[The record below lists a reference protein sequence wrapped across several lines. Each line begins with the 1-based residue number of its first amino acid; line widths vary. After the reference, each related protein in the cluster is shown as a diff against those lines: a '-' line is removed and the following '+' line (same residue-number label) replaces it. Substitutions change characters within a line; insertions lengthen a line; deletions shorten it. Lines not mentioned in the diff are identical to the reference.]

1 MKSEDIKKLVSNT
14 ISECSQMLANCI
26 NELTQKIIIADGD
39 NVDENGIIVIK
50 DEDHEEITDET
61 YEKFSRIENLLFNA
75 FGNIVKAKEELGE
88 QLEVPELMIKM
99 QFEAEMAE
107 AMEMYRDYRNAED
120 ILNDG
125 NEEG

>member
-50 DEDHEEITDET
+50 DEDHEEINDGTQ
-61 YEKFSRIENLLFNA
+61 EKFSRIENLLFNA

>member
-1 MKSEDIKKLVSNT
+1 MKVEDIKKLVSNT

-39 NVDENGIIVIK
+39 NVDENGIIVIE

-99 QFEAEMAE
+99 QFETEMAE
-107 AMEMYRDYRNAED
+107 AMEMYRDYKNAED
-120 ILNDG
+120 ILNDD
-125 NEEG
+125 NEEK

>member
-1 MKSEDIKKLVSNT
+1 MKVEDIKKLVSNT

-39 NVDENGIIVIK
+39 NVDENGIIIIE

-99 QFEAEMAE
+99 QFETEMAE
-107 AMEMYRDYRNAED
+107 AMEMYRDYKNAED
-120 ILNDG
+120 ILNDD
-125 NEEG
+125 NEEK